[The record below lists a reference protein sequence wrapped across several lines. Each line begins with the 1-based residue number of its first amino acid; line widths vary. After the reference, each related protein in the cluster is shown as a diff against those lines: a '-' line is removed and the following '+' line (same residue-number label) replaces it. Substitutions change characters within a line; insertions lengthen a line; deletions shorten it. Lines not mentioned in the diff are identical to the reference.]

1 MIGALIEIVGAGRA
15 GVISRFPVGFQPN
28 GSSEREMKM
37 VHYYE
42 IYSMGKDNGKRRRTI
57 DLESFQDAIQQG
69 NIKVLSRPRES

>member
-15 GVISRFPVGFQPN
+15 VVISRFPVGFQPN

-42 IYSMGKDNGKRRRTI
+42 IFSMGSDNGKKRKAI
-57 DLESFQDAIQQG
+57 DIDSFQEAVCEG
-69 NIKVLSRPRES
+69 NIKVLSNPRKS